1 MAAIFVLAMVAV
13 IIGFEL
19 LLPRRRKVPET
30 TVATEAIGEGDLL
43 ARAGVFYAHGH
54 TWLTLE
60 QEGVLAVGAD
70 GFLLGLLGGAD
81 LLDLPKPGKEVRRG
95 DLLFSIE
102 RSGRQVKVYSPV
114 AGIVEARNSELTES
128 PAIINL
134 PRHGWAVRIRPHDF
148 ADDLSR
154 LTIGSRARA
163 WMSGEIIKLRDFFA
177 GLARQPVAAGQFLTD
192 GGIPVKG
199 ALAHLDDHSWN
210 RFEEEFLTVN

>member
-1 MAAIFVLAMVAV
+1 MAAILVLAMVAV

-19 LLPRRRKVPET
+19 LLSRRRKVPET
-30 TVATEAIGEGDLL
+30 SVATEAIGEGDSL
-43 ARAGVFYAHGH
+43 ARAGVFYAPGH
-54 TWLTLE
+54 TWLILE

-81 LLDLPKPGKEVRRG
+81 LLELPKPGKEVRRG

-102 RSGRQVKVYSPV
+102 RGGRQVKVLSPV
-114 AGIVEARNSELTES
+114 AGIIEARNSELTES

-134 PRHGWAVRIRPHDF
+134 PRHGWVVRIKPHDF

-163 WMSGEIIKLRDFFA
+163 WMSDEIKRLRDFFA
-177 GLARQPVAAGQFLTD
+177 GLAERPVTVGQFLTD
-192 GGIPVKG
+192 GGLPVRG
-199 ALAHLDDHSWN
+199 ALAHLDDYSWT
-210 RFEEEFLTVN
+210 RFEEGFLTVN